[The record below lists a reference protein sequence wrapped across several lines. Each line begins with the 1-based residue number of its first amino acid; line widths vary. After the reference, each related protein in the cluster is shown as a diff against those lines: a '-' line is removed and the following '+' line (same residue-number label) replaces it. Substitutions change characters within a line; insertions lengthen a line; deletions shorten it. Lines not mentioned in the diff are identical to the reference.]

1 MMLSLKGKT
10 AGHSKER
17 DRIYKCSH
25 SYWRVFADSQKVTI
39 RGKVRECFKDSFW
52 FWIMQEGGEKSMGVW
67 EYGSMGVK
75 ISNTNPELTTLSFVF
90 IKIN

>member
-1 MMLSLKGKT
+1 MLSLKGKT

>member
-39 RGKVRECFKDSFW
+39 RGKVRGCFKDSFW
-52 FWIMQEGGEKSMGVW
+52 FWIMQEGRENSMGVW
-67 EYGSMGVK
+67 EYGNV
-75 ISNTNPELTTLSFVF
+75 ILEHLN
-90 IKIN
+90 